1 MRRFI
6 FLSFCPVLFAVI
18 WSPLPLLAQFQD
30 PTKDELEM
38 TADAKAPGASAVYL
52 YREDVTDQ
60 LSRSRSFYARIKI
73 LTEKGKDMATVE
85 VPYVPA
91 RDRVDFEGRT
101 IHPDGTTVP
110 LTDKP
115 SDLVEVQARGNE
127 QSMLV
132 FSLPSVEVG
141 SILEYRVTVRT
152 AQFPDDPVW
161 MIQQPYFVHKAHYA
175 YRTFGVAQLSYVSRI
190 GTDAKV
196 LNDKHGGY
204 TLDLMD
210 IPALPDDDWMPPLN
224 TFNWRVSFFLSH
236 FSNSQ
241 AFWDKAEKEWAEFVR
256 DFIRPTGTLRSAVA
270 EITAPDDSETVK
282 AHKIYLAVLKLEN
295 TDFTRRKSAAERKH
309 EKIKDVH
316 NAQDV
321 WLEQSGSSDEITL
334 LYVAL
339 CRVAGLK
346 MDAMQVVDRSSAL
359 FDLAY
364 LSSRQLDDY
373 IAVGQLDGKEVYL
386 DPGEKVCPFGMLHWR
401 HTLASG
407 FRLNDKMAT
416 IARTPAGSSSSALVE
431 RVADLTIDGSGNVQ
445 GAVRVILGGQDALRW
460 RQLATD
466 NDEEE
471 VEKEF
476 NEWISIYLPEGV
488 RSDFDHFLGLDQYE
502 SNLLGLV
509 RVSGSL
515 GAVTGKRILLP
526 GLFFES
532 KTRYPFVAQEKRT
545 VPVDVQYARTISDDV
560 TFHLPVGYKVEST
573 PQTSKVEWPEHAD
586 LAISVSLDGNGV
598 NVTRSLACDYVVL
611 DAKEYGNLRGFYQRL
626 SLADQQQVVL
636 VRAPLAK
643 AE

>member
-1 MRRFI
+1 
-6 FLSFCPVLFAVI
+6 
-18 WSPLPLLAQFQD
+18 
-30 PTKDELEM
+30 
-38 TADAKAPGASAVYL
+38 
-52 YREDVTDQ
+52 
-60 LSRSRSFYARIKI
+60 
-73 LTEKGKDMATVE
+73 
-85 VPYVPA
+85 
-91 RDRVDFEGRT
+91 
-101 IHPDGTTVP
+101 
-110 LTDKP
+110 
-115 SDLVEVQARGNE
+115 
-127 QSMLV
+127 
-132 FSLPSVEVG
+132 
-141 SILEYRVTVRT
+141 
-152 AQFPDDPVW
+152 
-161 MIQQPYFVHKAHYA
+161 
-175 YRTFGVAQLSYVSRI
+175 
-190 GTDAKV
+190 
-196 LNDKHGGY
+196 
-204 TLDLMD
+204 
-210 IPALPDDDWMPPLN
+210 
-224 TFNWRVSFFLSH
+224 
-236 FSNSQ
+236 
-241 AFWDKAEKEWAEFVR
+241 
-256 DFIRPTGTLRSAVA
+256 
-270 EITAPDDSETVK
+270 
-282 AHKIYLAVLKLEN
+282 
-295 TDFTRRKSAAERKH
+295 
-309 EKIKDVH
+309 
-316 NAQDV
+316 
-321 WLEQSGSSDEITL
+321 
-334 LYVAL
+334 
-339 CRVAGLK
+339 